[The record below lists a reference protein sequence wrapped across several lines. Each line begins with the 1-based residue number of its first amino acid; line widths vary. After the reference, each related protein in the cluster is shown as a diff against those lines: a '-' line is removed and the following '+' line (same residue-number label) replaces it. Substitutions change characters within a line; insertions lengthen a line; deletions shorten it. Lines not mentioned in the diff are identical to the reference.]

1 MIGIKKSM
9 TWACVLAAFFCSSV
23 AMAQTSGVPL
33 ADGTEPEKGF
43 VITKPDPEREKRPIK
58 IELAE
63 EPALVLGSMK
73 ITLGQAMIWAVRQNF
88 DMMSVSYD
96 VAMVDTHYNQFLKK
110 FAPVLSA
117 EGGGSF
123 VKFPPSQ
130 STFAGKNAISVDG
143 TVSLYKNFSS
153 GTTLAA
159 GLSHQYQD
167 IQRGGGMASLF
178 SGSMGP
184 ANVHRPSV
192 FVSVQQELVRNAFG
206 INDRRLE
213 EILKNSA
220 KMRKEGILF
229 QLSLVIVQVIGEYW
243 NTVIT
248 KVSLENAELQ
258 VKETKKVRDITA
270 RNAAYG
276 LADRY
281 TLNMYN
287 SMLAGAEAKLV
298 LTRQKYREALRSF
311 LSTINVDDTTD
322 VTGIAVFSNRYP
334 EINIEEAL
342 STAYKKRADYA
353 IAVMSLDNA
362 KMGERMAENSSLPS
376 IIAEINAAAQGE
388 KEKIAASYG
397 DIGMLR
403 YPAVEGKLKLSYP
416 IGDKDLYTQERN
428 ARFKVRQAE
437 IQLEKY
443 RRKVKDDIMNV
454 TDGIE
459 NGYKLY
465 QKATEARKQSELF
478 YRGMLR
484 DLGLGRLNSA
494 VVKNGLDA
502 LVQSRE
508 MELQALVGY
517 NIALLQYDVA
527 RNILFEKYGI
537 DVEQYIPRDTGRAP
551 ALKKK

>member
-1 MIGIKKSM
+1 MIGLKM
-9 TWACVLAAFFCSSV
+9 SV
-23 AMAQTSGVPL
+23 AGASLLTALLCVASAKGQTSEAPL
-33 ADGTEPEKGF
+33 GGGADPGKEF

-63 EPALVLGSMK
+63 EPALVLGSMR

-96 VAMVDTHYNQFLKK
+96 VAMVDTSYNQFLKK

-130 STFAGKNAISVDG
+130 STFAGKNAVSVDG

-167 IQRGGGMASLF
+167 IQRGGGMSSLF
-178 SGSMGP
+178 SSSMGP

-192 FVSVQQELVRNAFG
+192 FVSVQQELLRNAFG
-206 INDRRLE
+206 INDRRLGA
-213 EILKNSA
+213 ILKNSA
-220 KMRKEGILF
+220 KMQKEGILF

-276 LADRY
+276 LADNY

-287 SMLAGAEAKLV
+287 SMLAGAEANLV
-298 LTRQKYREALRSF
+298 MTRQKYREALRSF
-311 LSTINVDDTTD
+311 LATINVDDTTD

-334 EINIEEAL
+334 EIDIEEAL
-342 STAYKKRADYA
+342 RTAYKNRADYA
-353 IAVMSLDNA
+353 IAVMSLENA
-362 KMGERMAENSSLPS
+362 KMGKSLAENSSLPS
-376 IIAEINAAAQGE
+376 IIAEINAASRGE
-388 KEKIAASYG
+388 KEKIASSYG
-397 DIGMLR
+397 DIGSFR

-416 IGDKDLYTQERN
+416 IGDKDLYTRERN

-454 TDGIE
+454 ADGIE
-459 NGYKLY
+459 NGYRLY
-465 QKATEARKQSELF
+465 MKATEARKQSELF

-508 MELQALVGY
+508 MELQALVAY
-517 NIALLQYDVA
+517 NVALLQYDVA
-527 RNILFEKYGI
+527 RNVLFEKYGI
-537 DVEQYIPRDTGRAP
+537 DVEQYIPRDTGREP
-551 ALKKK
+551 AVKKE

>member
-1 MIGIKKSM
+1 QGAGG
-9 TWACVLAAFFCSSV
+9 TPGPGAAEEHTTVV
-23 AMAQTSGVPL
+23 A
-33 ADGTEPEKGF
+33 
-43 VITKPDPEREKRPIK
+43 KPDLARESRRIK
-58 IELAE
+58 IELAD

-117 EGGGSF
+117 EGGGAF

-143 TVSLYKNFSS
+143 NVSLYKSFSS
-153 GTTLAA
+153 GTTIVA
-159 GLSHQYQD
+159 GLQHEYQD
-167 IQRGGGMASLF
+167 LKRGGGLSALF

-184 ANVHRPSV
+184 ANVHRPGV
-192 FVSVQQELVRNAFG
+192 FVSVQQELMRNAFG

-213 EILKNSA
+213 EVLKNTA
-220 KMRKEGILF
+220 KMQKEGILF

-243 NTVIT
+243 NTVIA

-258 VKETKKVRDITA
+258 VRETKKVRDITA

-276 LADRY
+276 LADNY

-287 SMLAGAEAKLV
+287 SMLAGAEATLV
-298 LTRQKYREALRSF
+298 MTRQRYREALRSF
-311 LSTINVDDTTD
+311 LSTINVDETTD

-334 EINIEEAL
+334 EIDIEEAL
-342 STAYKKRADYA
+342 KTAYEKRADYA
-353 IAVMSLDNA
+353 IAVMSLENA
-362 KMGERMAENSSLPS
+362 KMGEGMAENATLPS
-376 IIAEINAAAQGE
+376 LIAQINAAASGE
-388 KEKIAASYG
+388 KANIASSYG
-397 DIGMLR
+397 DIGQMK
-403 YPAVEGKLKLSYP
+403 YPAIEGKLKLSYP
-416 IGDKDLYTQERN
+416 IGDKDVYTQERN

-459 NGYKLY
+459 NSYQLY
-465 QKATEARKQSELF
+465 RKATEARRQSEFF

-527 RNILFEKYGI
+527 RNVLFEKYNI
-537 DVEQYIPRDTGRAP
+537 DVDSYIPKDPGRAP
-551 ALKKK
+551 KLKKK